1 MVSSAGNLAEKKQ
14 PSLDIQFDRAN
25 KIYQPNEMVT
35 GTIVLQDSDTQVAY
49 NSIELEAE
57 AYMDT
62 VSLIRGK
69 LGRKALPKAQRIYFM
84 KKKETVK
91 QSGIAFPGGEP
102 VSFSFKMESTT
113 NNPLIDSYV
122 GVDFSIVFEVMVS
135 LKRAGGNK
143 PLPIDGEAK
152 FDCRVPGGGID
163 PELGRG
169 NKSQGYSITSESTPD
184 DPKNKG
190 KVIPRFNFSG

>member
-1 MVSSAGNLAEKKQ
+1 
-14 PSLDIQFDRAN
+14 
-25 KIYQPNEMVT
+25 
-35 GTIVLQDSDTQVAY
+35 
-49 NSIELEAE
+49 
-57 AYMDT
+57 
-62 VSLIRGK
+62 
-69 LGRKALPKAQRIYFM
+69 
-84 KKKETVK
+84 
-91 QSGIAFPGGEP
+91 
-102 VSFSFKMESTT
+102 MESTT

-163 PELGRG
+163 PELGPG